1 MNKAIV
7 ISKHPI
13 PSRPQVALVVQ
24 TVIGYSVCVIPADF
38 HVVAG
43 QELIAD
49 EVRRGVWRLS
59 AHGDVFPSA
68 INGTMSMEEAR
79 VCVSHIL
86 SL

>member
-13 PSRPQVALVVQ
+13 PSRPQVALVVK
-24 TVIGYSVCVIPADF
+24 TGIGYSVCVIPADF

-68 INGTMSMEEAR
+68 INGAMSMDEAR
-79 VCVSHIL
+79 VSLSHIL